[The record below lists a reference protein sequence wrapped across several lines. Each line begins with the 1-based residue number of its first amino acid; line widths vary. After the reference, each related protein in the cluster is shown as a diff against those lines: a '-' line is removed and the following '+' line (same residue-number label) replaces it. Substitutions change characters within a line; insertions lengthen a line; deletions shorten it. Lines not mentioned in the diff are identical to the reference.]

1 MDKNQVTGL
10 ILISGLLLV
19 YFYFFAPKPKEQPA
33 TEEPVEMIQPE
44 QETVVE
50 QNQVSQEPALQQ
62 ADLQSEKIDTLETQ
76 PAGPF
81 AGILT
86 GEEEEITVE
95 NDVALFTF
103 STLGG
108 GFTSVELKEFKTADK
123 NPLVLLDKNTSFIS
137 EIVQTQYGSLDINKV
152 FYQADINN
160 TKVSG
165 KDTLQI
171 RFISKSEDGK
181 SVIKDYKIPGNSY
194 TITQSISLQ
203 GIRNELAGDRIAFTW
218 QNNMKKIEK
227 DLKTS
232 QMKTTIKW
240 YTPDGDSDD
249 LKESSS
255 DPEEATLSQPI
266 SWIAFKQKFFTSA
279 IIGGQQP
286 LLGAIIATDPVN
298 IDTSTVKS
306 GIIKTNIR
314 LVEDETLNRYYFGPN
329 NYQVL
334 KKVTPGFAKNIY
346 LGWPPVNMVN
356 KFLIIP
362 IFNFLDSYISNYGI
376 IIILL
381 VIIIKIILFPLTY
394 KSYISMAKT
403 KVLKP
408 ELDAIKEK
416 HGGDMQKAQAD
427 QMQLYR
433 QVGVNPISGCIPL
446 LLQMPILFSMF
457 YFFPNSIELRQQSFL
472 WANDLSTYDSVLS
485 LPFTIPAYGD
495 HVSLFTILMTLSTI
509 LYTWSNNQVT
519 TVQGPMKSMQYM
531 MPVVFMFVLNSF
543 PAALSFYYFV
553 ANLVTFGQQALIRKF
568 VDEDKIKR
576 ILDENRK
583 KNVSKKKSKFQLR
596 LEEAMKA
603 KEEGM
608 QKAPRKTAQRTMPKK
623 KKRR

>member
-10 ILISGLLLV
+10 VLISGLLLI
-19 YFYFFAPKPKEQPA
+19 YFYFFAPKPTE
-33 TEEPVEMIQPE
+33 EEPVENPVEMTTPDQDPITQQEPEAQAQTLQVEAE
-44 QETVVE
+44 QEIP
-50 QNQVSQEPALQQ
+50 QDS
-62 ADLQSEKIDTLETQ
+62 SETRAQ
-76 PAGPF
+76 GPF
-81 AGILT
+81 AEILN
-86 GEEEEITVE
+86 GEEREVSIE
-95 NDVALFTF
+95 NDVAIFTF

-108 GFTSVELKEFKTADK
+108 SITNVELKKFETAAK
-123 NPLVLLDKNTSFIS
+123 EPLILLDKKSSAIS
-137 EIVQTQYGSLDINKV
+137 EIIETQSGPLDINQV
-152 FYQADINN
+152 YYTPEISASS
-160 TKVSG
+160 VSG
-165 KDTLQI
+165 KDSLEIQFVAKDVLN
-171 RFISKSEDGK
+171 RYVVKS
-181 SVIKDYKIPGNSY
+181 YKIPGNTY
-194 TITQSISLQ
+194 TITQSISLD
-203 GIRNELAGDRIAFTW
+203 GLRNQLSNDRIAFTW
-218 QNNMKKIEK
+218 VNNLKKFEK

-232 QMKTTIKW
+232 QMKTTINY
-240 YTPDGDSDD
+240 YTALGDFDD
-249 LKESSS
+249 LSESSS
-255 DPEEATLSQPI
+255 DPEEATLNEAVN
-266 SWIAFKQKFFTSA
+266 WITFKQKFFTTG
-279 IIGGQQP
+279 IIGGKP
-286 LLGAIIATDPVN
+286 LQGAVVMTDPN
-298 IDTSTVKS
+298 NLDTATVKA
-306 GIIKTNIR
+306 GLIKTNIQ
-314 LVEDETLNRYYFGPN
+314 LEEYTAINKYYYGPN

-334 KKVTPGFAKNIY
+334 KKVAPGFSKNIY
-346 LGWPPVNMVN
+346 LGWTPVNLVN

-362 IFNFLDSYISNYGI
+362 TFNFLDRYIANYGI

-381 VIIIKIILFPLTY
+381 VIFIKILLFPLTY

-416 HGGDMQKAQAD
+416 HDGDMQKAQAD
-427 QMQLYR
+427 QMALYR

-457 YFFPNSIELRQQSFL
+457 YFFPNSIELRQEAFL
-472 WANDLSTYDSVLS
+472 WADDLSTYDSVLS

-509 LYTWSNNQVT
+509 LYTWSNSQVT

-553 ANLVTFGQQALIRKF
+553 SNLVTFGQQALIRKF

-583 KNVSKKKSKFQLR
+583 KNVSKKKSKFQMK

-603 KEEGM
+603 KEETKPG
-608 QKAPRKTAQRTMPKK
+608 K

>member
-10 ILISGLLLV
+10 VLISGLLLI
-19 YFYFFAPKPKEQPA
+19 YFYFFAPKPSEEQPIDN
-33 TEEPVEMIQPE
+33 PVEMTSPVEQDGTQEQQPQIQAETIQAKPDQGIQPD
-44 QETVVE
+44 TVE
-50 QNQVSQEPALQQ
+50 YNPE
-62 ADLQSEKIDTLETQ
+62 
-76 PAGPF
+76 GPF

-86 GEEEEITVE
+86 GEEKEVTIE
-95 NDVALFTF
+95 NDVAIFTF

-108 GFTSVELKEFKTADK
+108 SITSVELKEFKTAGK
-123 NPLVLLDKNTSFIS
+123 EPLILLDKKSSFIS
-137 EIVQTQYGSLDINKV
+137 EIIQTKSGSLDINHV
-152 FYQADINN
+152 YYSSELTSSN
-160 TKVSG
+160 VSG
-165 KDTLQI
+165 KDTLKIQFVAKDDMN
-171 RFISKSEDGK
+171 RFVVKS
-181 SVIKDYKIPGNSY
+181 YKIPGNTY
-194 TITQSISLQ
+194 TITQSISLD
-203 GIRNELAGDRIAFTW
+203 GVKDHLTNDRIDFTW
-218 QNNMKKIEK
+218 ANNLKKFEK

-232 QMKTTIKW
+232 QMKTTINY
-240 YTPDGDSDD
+240 YTSLGDFDD
-249 LKESSS
+249 LSESSS
-255 DPEEATLSQPI
+255 DREEATINESI
-266 SWIAFKQKFFTSA
+266 DWVSFKQKFFT
-279 IIGGQQP
+279 IGLIGGKP
-286 LLGAIIATDPVN
+286 LLGASIVTDPTN
-298 IDTSTVKS
+298 LDTATVKA
-306 GIIKTNIR
+306 GLIKTNIS
-314 LVEDETLNRYYFGPN
+314 LEGYATVNKYYYGPN

-334 KKVTPGFAKNIY
+334 KKVAPGFSKNIY
-346 LGWPPVNMVN
+346 LGWTPVNLVN

-362 IFNFLDSYISNYGI
+362 TFNFLDRYISNYGI

-381 VIIIKIILFPLTY
+381 VIFIKILLFPLTY

-416 HGGDMQKAQAD
+416 HEGDMQKAQSE
-427 QMQLYR
+427 QMTLYR

-457 YFFPNSIELRQQSFL
+457 YFFPNSIELRQQPFL
-472 WANDLSTYDSVLS
+472 WADDLSTYDSVLS

-509 LYTWSNNQVT
+509 LYTWSNSQVT

-553 ANLVTFGQQALIRKF
+553 SNLVTFGQQALIRKF
-568 VDEDKIKR
+568 VDEEKIKR

-583 KNVSKKKSKFQLR
+583 KNVSKKKSKFQMK

-603 KEEGM
+603 KEETS
-608 QKAPRKTAQRTMPKK
+608 PNK